1 MQDLNSLTEISKLG
15 LSDKEAQKRLL
26 EHGENKLLNS
36 SHKNLLNISIEICT
50 EPMFILLSACAAL
63 YLILGDLDEA
73 LILSGFVIVI
83 IGITIF
89 QSWKTEKALSALK
102 DLSSP
107 QARVIRNGREEIIP
121 SSSLVPGDIVVLN
134 EGDKISADAEILSAI
149 NLHVDES
156 TLTGESIPVLK
167 SAKGEAYEDDENAEI
182 EASQQCRVFS
192 GSLVTNG
199 SAYIRITATGMN
211 TQLGKIGGA
220 LKSIDK
226 GNSHFQREIS
236 ILVNT
241 MLGIALSL
249 SLVIV
254 IIIGFR
260 ESWIKGILNSISFA
274 IAMLPEEIPAV
285 FTIFMALGAYRISQK
300 KVLTRKMSA
309 IETLGSITVLCSDK
323 TGTITE
329 NKMVLAELYTDTA
342 YKVNAEA
349 IPEKYHQL
357 IEYAILAS
365 KEESFDP
372 MENALKAV
380 FKDEK
385 VDSEHLHN
393 WKFIKE
399 YTLTKELLA
408 MSRAW
413 DDGNGELYSFYAKG
427 SPEAI
432 IDLCHLE
439 QSKADHILKQ
449 LETMAN
455 KGLRVLAVAKSSS
468 KLNYL
473 QALQHDIDFEFIGL
487 LGFLD
492 PIRDGV
498 KKAVEEC
505 HRAGIKLMMITG
517 DYHVTAQHI
526 AQEIGLK
533 NSDDYL
539 SGSDLGKLSDEELK
553 ALIPK
558 ISIFSRVKPE
568 QKLRIVKAL
577 KNNDEVIAM
586 TGDGVNDAPALKA
599 SDVGIAMG
607 KAGTNVAREA
617 ADLVLLND
625 DFPAII
631 SAIREGRRIFDN
643 LRKATSY
650 ILAVHIP
657 IAGLTLIP
665 VIFAG
670 LPVIFYPVH
679 VAFLEL
685 IIDPTCSVVFES
697 EPAVK
702 DIMKRRPRQR
712 DEAIL
717 DRTRILISIVQ
728 GLSVLAG
735 VILVYFS
742 CLNLGRSEAETRFLS
757 FFTLV
762 IGNFILTLINRSS
775 LKPQKS
781 LVVVFLVVCLSLV
794 LIMAVPY
801 LKKMFYFS

>member
-1 MQDLNSLTEISKLG
+1 MQDLNSFTEISKLG

-134 EGDKISADAEILSAI
+134 EGDKICADAEILSAI

-167 SAKGEAYEDDENAEI
+167 SARGEGYEDDENAEI
-182 EASQQCRVFS
+182 EALQQCQVFS
-192 GSLVTNG
+192 GSLVTSG

-342 YKVNAEA
+342 YKVSAEA

-372 MENALKAV
+372 MENALRAV

-439 QSKADHILKQ
+439 QSKANHILKQ
-449 LETMAN
+449 LEVMAN

-473 QALQHDIDFEFIGL
+473 PDLQHDIDFEFIGL

-577 KNNDEVIAM
+577 KNNDEIIAM

-697 EPAVK
+697 EPAVE
-702 DIMKRRPRQR
+702 DIMKGRPR
-712 DEAIL
+712 L
-717 DRTRILISIVQ
+717 
-728 GLSVLAG
+728 
-735 VILVYFS
+735 
-742 CLNLGRSEAETRFLS
+742 
-757 FFTLV
+757 
-762 IGNFILTLINRSS
+762 
-775 LKPQKS
+775 
-781 LVVVFLVVCLSLV
+781 
-794 LIMAVPY
+794 
-801 LKKMFYFS
+801 